1 MSRLDMTR
9 CRYAIVGVG
18 GRAIG
23 MYLLPLVK
31 DYADTAEVVGLC
43 DVSATRMAEGNRQA
57 KTAIPTFS
65 DFDAMLAQTRPEVV
79 IVCTRD
85 DLHEHYIV
93 KALRAGCDAITEKP
107 MTTDDQKCR
116 NILRAEKETGRKVR
130 VTFNYRYAP
139 LPTRIRELLAAGEVG
154 DVLSVDFSW
163 HLNTSHGADY
173 FRRWHR
179 RKQNSGGLLVHK
191 ATHHFDL
198 VNWFLQQEPVEVYA
212 TGERKFYGPTREQR
226 GERCLTCEHT
236 DTCEFYFDIKS
247 TDDLQRLY
255 LEAEQDSG
263 YIRDGCV
270 FSPEINIEDTISAII
285 RYSGGTQMSYQ
296 LDAYL
301 PREGFLMA
309 FNGTRGRM
317 EVEHRETH
325 PAGVDE
331 SQGFNIQILRDRTK
345 VDNIHIPTVE
355 GGHGGGDARL
365 LNDLFGTPDA
375 DPLGH
380 AAGSR
385 AGAMSVLT
393 GIAAN
398 HSIASGKSVKI
409 SELLGE
415 FAGPTL

>member
-1 MSRLDMTR
+1 MAKR
-9 CRYAIVGVG
+9 RYTIVGVG

-31 DYADTAEVVGLC
+31 DYAESAEVVGLC

-57 KTAIPTFS
+57 ETDIETFT
-65 DFDAMLAQTRPEVV
+65 DIDAMLAQTRPDVV

-85 DLHEHYIV
+85 DLHDHFIV
-93 KALRAGCDAITEKP
+93 KALRAGCDVITEKP
-107 MTTDDQKCR
+107 MTIDDQKCLS
-116 NILRAEKETGRKVR
+116 ILRAEKETGREVR

-139 LPTRIRELLAAGEVG
+139 LPTRIKELLAAGEGG
-154 DVLSVDFSW
+154 DVLSLDFSW
-163 HLNTSHGADY
+163 HLDTSHGADY

-198 VNWFLQQEPVEVYA
+198 VNWLLEQDPVEVYA
-212 TGERKFYGPTREQR
+212 TGQRKFYGPTREQR
-226 GERCLTCEHT
+226 GERCLTCDHT
-236 DTCEFYFDIKS
+236 DTCEFYFDINS
-247 TDDLQRLY
+247 TESLQRLY
-255 LEAEQDSG
+255 VEAEPDSG

-270 FSPEINIEDTISAII
+270 FAPEIDIEDTISAIV

-301 PREGFLMA
+301 PREGFMMA
-309 FNGTRGRM
+309 FNGTRGRL
-317 EVEHRETH
+317 EVEYRETH
-325 PAGVDE
+325 PDGVDH
-331 SQGFNIQILRDRTK
+331 SKGYDIKILRDRKKIDT
-345 VDNIHIPTVE
+345 IHVPPAE
-355 GGHGGGDARL
+355 GGHGGGDDRL

-375 DPLGH
+375 DPLRH

-398 HSIASGKSVKI
+398 HSIASGKTIKI
-409 SELLGE
+409 ADLLQE
-415 FAGPTL
+415 FADQPL